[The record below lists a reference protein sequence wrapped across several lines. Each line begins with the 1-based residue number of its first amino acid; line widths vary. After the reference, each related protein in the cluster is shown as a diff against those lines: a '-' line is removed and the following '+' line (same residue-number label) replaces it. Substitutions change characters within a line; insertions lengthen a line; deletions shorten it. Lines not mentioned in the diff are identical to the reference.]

1 MKGMETGIYK
11 ELVKQNLPEYLQIK
25 KELPENLDDI
35 PQDKFKRFIKPS
47 MRTFEEVY

>member
-11 ELVKQNLPEYLQIK
+11 ELLRQGFVEYLQIK

-35 PQDKFKRFIKPS
+35 PQDKFKRYIKPS
-47 MRTFEEVY
+47 PRVFEEVY